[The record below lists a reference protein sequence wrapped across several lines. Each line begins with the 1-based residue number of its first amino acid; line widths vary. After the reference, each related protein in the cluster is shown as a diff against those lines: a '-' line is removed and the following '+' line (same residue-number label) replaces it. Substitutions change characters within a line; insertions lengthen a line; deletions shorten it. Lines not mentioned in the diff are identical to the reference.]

1 MPTRSGWT
9 NSKPTSLERQGP
21 KERASPAKIAAGLV
35 RSCTKM
41 REVFLVV
48 SLVDTNILV
57 YRCDPRDPR
66 KRDVALELLRA
77 GEMSGELR
85 IPHQA
90 LVEFVNSVTR
100 SRGREAPI
108 MRLEDATRQAEF
120 FLTEFPVLYP
130 NESIFR
136 MALLGKAAYGL
147 AWYDAHLWAY
157 AEHYGLPE
165 LLSEDFEHGRK
176 YGTVRVRNPFLSPGL
191 AYARKR

>member
-1 MPTRSGWT
+1 
-9 NSKPTSLERQGP
+9 
-21 KERASPAKIAAGLV
+21 
-35 RSCTKM
+35 
-41 REVFLVV
+41 
-48 SLVDTNILV
+48 
-57 YRCDPRDPR
+57 
-66 KRDVALELLRA
+66 
-77 GEMSGELR
+77 MSGELR

-191 AYARKR
+191 A